1 MTDQAAPSEGRSGD
15 GGAGI
20 EGNGVKALRGA
31 SFLRFDDRLLFAF
44 LFFSSLLAAAR
55 GVHEGYEKVMCHPDY
70 SNATTV
76 FDYSFK
82 VGQGRGICGDQGEA
96 RRWVWLMWCNWRCHP
111 QTSFFAFS
119 TLFSNALN
127 DK

>member
-1 MTDQAAPSEGRSGD
+1 MTDQAAPSKGRGGGD
-15 GGAGI
+15 SGAGI
-20 EGNGVKALRGA
+20 GYNGVKSLRGA

-82 VGQGRGICGDQGEA
+82 NLDGDETPFTKYQGNVILVVNTA
-96 RRWVWLMWCNWRCHP
+96 
-111 QTSFFAFS
+111 TY
-119 TLFSNALN
+119 
-127 DK
+127 